1 VESQPHTMS
10 PGGASIGALRPP
22 VRRFVPATGKV
33 TRLVT
38 AMYFEGEA
46 LNDQDRILK
55 TSFNP
60 KSQMTQAHP
69 NENAL
74 RATWDIVLMTG

>member
-1 VESQPHTMS
+1 MRAPH
-10 PGGASIGALRPP
+10 IHFD
-22 VRRFVPATGKV
+22 VTGKV

-55 TSFNP
+55 TSFNRS
-60 KSQMTQAHP
+60 SQMTQVQR
-69 NENAL
+69 NENGW
-74 RATWDIVLMTG
+74 RAGWDIVLMTG

>member
-1 VESQPHTMS
+1 M
-10 PGGASIGALRPP
+10 RPP
-22 VRRFVPATGKV
+22 HIHFDVTGKV

-38 AMYFEGEA
+38 AMYFEGDS

-55 TSFNP
+55 ISFNP
-60 KSQMTQAHP
+60 KSQMTVADRS
-69 NENAL
+69 ENVL